1 MTPIPP
7 AALNLRM
14 KSSTTRRLRLR
25 QKEDLD
31 LASAQVAVMTR
42 QELTSYRCGDYL
54 GDRISSHSSYPCAS
68 PDHVALDS
76 LARRKMIDWSFRIV
90 DHFGINREMVATA
103 TSMMDRFVSRQRCD
117 RTTFKLA
124 AMTALYMAA
133 KVHDQEQLQL
143 DRLVTLSK
151 GEFTVHDIVSME
163 AKILQVLEWRVNPVT
178 VHSFI
183 HSFISSIPPT
193 LDPSAT
199 RAIYDRAIFFA
210 ELCLFDY
217 SYVTR
222 QRSSIAAAA
231 ILNALE
237 GIEGHSTSMDY
248 TCEGEFLGALQ
259 ENVGVDFDVE
269 CLDGLREDLW
279 YVYSLSA
286 QYRDDD
292 IQMMTPAEDVVHTER
307 QEQKTGG
314 SVYDVHVSH
323 SPISV
328 LNRNSSQ

>member
-1 MTPIPP
+1 
-7 AALNLRM
+7 M
-14 KSSTTRRLRLR
+14 KSSAKRLLRR
-25 QKEDLD
+25 QKEDLELVSD
-31 LASAQVAVMTR
+31 QVAVMTH

-54 GDRISSHSSYPCAS
+54 CDPIYSHSTYPCAS
-68 PDHVALDS
+68 PDQVALDS
-76 LARRKMIDWSFRIV
+76 LARKKMIDWSFRVV

-103 TSMMDRFVSRQRCD
+103 TSVMDRFVSRQRCD

-124 AMTALYMAA
+124 AMTSLYMAT

-143 DRLVTLSK
+143 DKLVTLSK
-151 GEFTVHDIVSME
+151 GEFTVDDIVSME
-163 AKILQVLEWRVNPVT
+163 AKILRVLGWRVNPVT

-183 HSFISSIPPT
+183 HSFISSVPT
-193 LDPSAT
+193 LEPSAT

-237 GIEGHSTSMDY
+237 GIEGHSTSTDY
-248 TCEGEFLGALQ
+248 DYEGEFLRELQ
-259 ENVGVDFDVE
+259 ESVGIDFDLA

-279 YVYSLSA
+279 YIYSLSA

-292 IQMMTPAEDVVHTER
+292 MRMMMPAEDALHIEKH
-307 QEQKTGG
+307 EQKAGVSAYT
-314 SVYDVHVSH
+314 VHVSH

-328 LNRNSSQ
+328 LSRNSSS